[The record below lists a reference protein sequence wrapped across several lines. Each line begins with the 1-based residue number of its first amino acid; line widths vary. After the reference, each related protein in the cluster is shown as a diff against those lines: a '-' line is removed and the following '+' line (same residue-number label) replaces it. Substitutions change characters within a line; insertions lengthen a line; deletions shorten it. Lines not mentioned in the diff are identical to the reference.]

1 MFDILFVIGLLVLR
15 QYLARNVVKVVVK
28 VVVAHEREVLDEGTR
43 APPPPVDDDNNNDDD
58 DDIGEPPDSREREE
72 RKQHAKVMR
81 DTKIYYKIHLRSEI
95 QKSAFNKVDEDESRR
110 GRRMLYHRS
119 DDSKYKR

>member
-1 MFDILFVIGLLVLR
+1 MFDILFVVGLLVLR

-81 DTKIYYKIHLRSEI
+81 DTKIYYKIPTNR
-95 QKSAFNKVDEDESRR
+95 
-110 GRRMLYHRS
+110 
-119 DDSKYKR
+119 KYKKVQQSR

>member
-1 MFDILFVIGLLVLR
+1 MFDILFVVGLLVLR

-43 APPPPVDDDNNNDDD
+43 APPPVDD

-110 GRRMLYHRS
+110 GRRILYHRS

>member
-1 MFDILFVIGLLVLR
+1 MAEVI
-15 QYLARNVVKVVVK
+15 KVVVK

-43 APPPPVDDDNNNDDD
+43 APPPPVDDDNNNNDD

-81 DTKIYYKIHLRSEI
+81 DTKIYVLQNTYESEI

-110 GRRMLYHRS
+110 GRRILYHRS

>member
-1 MFDILFVIGLLVLR
+1 MKVAISSD
-15 QYLARNVVKVVVK
+15 LATTTATTTTTNNNNNDDDNDNDNDN
-28 VVVAHEREVLDEGTR
+28 ENDNDNDNDN
-43 APPPPVDDDNNNDDD
+43 DDDNNNDDD

-110 GRRMLYHRS
+110 GRRILYHRS
-119 DDSKYKR
+119 GDSKYKR

>member
-43 APPPPVDDDNNNDDD
+43 APPPPVDDENNNNDDD
-58 DDIGEPPDSREREE
+58 DDVIGEPPDSREREE
-72 RKQHAKVMR
+72 RK
-81 DTKIYYKIHLRSEI
+81 
-95 QKSAFNKVDEDESRR
+95 
-110 GRRMLYHRS
+110 
-119 DDSKYKR
+119 

>member
-43 APPPPVDDDNNNDDD
+43 APPPPVDDVNNNDDD

-72 RKQHAKVMR
+72 RKDANNTRK
-81 DTKIYYKIHLRSEI
+81 
-95 QKSAFNKVDEDESRR
+95 
-110 GRRMLYHRS
+110 
-119 DDSKYKR
+119 